1 MSEYADQLESVN
13 MRLSELEKVEN
24 QMLRNLQNSVNE
36 HNHL

>member
-24 QMLRNLQNSVNE
+24 KMLRNLQNSVNE
-36 HNHL
+36 HKHL